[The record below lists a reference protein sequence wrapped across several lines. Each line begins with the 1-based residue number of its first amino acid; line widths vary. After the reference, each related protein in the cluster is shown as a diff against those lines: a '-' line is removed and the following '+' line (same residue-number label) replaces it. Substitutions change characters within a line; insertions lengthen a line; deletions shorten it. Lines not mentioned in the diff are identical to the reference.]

1 MALDLLIDHVPLQV
15 SWIYERYDLCVDT
28 FMKSCNTYF
37 RKIYRSFFQK
47 YKNIYT
53 KWQEMFLYH
62 ILSYCLLCK
71 TLNFVDLIICKTY
84 KLLWSMNWWWQDDTS
99 NKKLLLDNLCSMN
112 RRIDAANNSGS
123 NSHHQGRGDHLTGPR
138 QSPRWTYRTTE
149 RACSTTQR
157 EVVLAPTCSRFV
169 SLSYKEKYGIKEVV
183 AKYMFWNICFNVVVE
198 LHVNVVYFF
207 IGKNSTSKHCM
218 KVQWK

>member
-1 MALDLLIDHVPLQV
+1 MAFDLLIDHVPLQV

-28 FMKSCNTYF
+28 FIKSCNTYF

-99 NKKLLLDNLCSMN
+99 NKKLLLDNLCFDEQEN
-112 RRIDAANNSGS
+112 RRRQQQRQQQSSSGT
-123 NSHHQGRGDHLTGPR
+123 GRSFDRPNAKSSVNVQDDREGVLNHPKRGR
-138 QSPRWTYRTTE
+138 IRT
-149 RACSTTQR
+149 
-157 EVVLAPTCSRFV
+157 
-169 SLSYKEKYGIKEVV
+169 
-183 AKYMFWNICFNVVVE
+183 YMFQVCVTQLQRKNME
-198 LHVNVVYFF
+198 LRRL
-207 IGKNSTSKHCM
+207 
-218 KVQWK
+218 

>member
-1 MALDLLIDHVPLQV
+1 MAFDLLIDHVPLQV

-47 YKNIYT
+47 YNNIYT

-84 KLLWSMNWWWQDDTS
+84 KFCDQWIDDDKMILVTKS
-99 NKKLLLDNLCSMN
+99 FSLIIFVSMN

-157 EVVLAPTCSRFV
+157 EVVLGPTCSRFV
-169 SLSYKEKYGIKEVV
+169 SLSYKEKI
-183 AKYMFWNICFNVVVE
+183 WN
-198 LHVNVVYFF
+198 
-207 IGKNSTSKHCM
+207 
-218 KVQWK
+218 